1 MAIKEAKGLLLKKFQ
16 IRLQYNSNRTK
27 ANKNQTLQIKIY
39 EKIITKYYL
48 FIRKSYDFRKYI

>member
-27 ANKNQTLQIKIY
+27 ANKTLALQIKTY
-39 EKIITKYYL
+39 EKIITK
-48 FIRKSYDFRKYI
+48 

>member
-1 MAIKEAKGLLLKKFQ
+1 MALKEAKGLLLKKFQ

-27 ANKNQTLQIKIY
+27 ANKTLALQIKTY

-48 FIRKSYDFRKYI
+48 FIRKSYDFRKCI